1 MKSDAHLTARQ
12 KQVAVLVAEGLS
24 NQRIGAE
31 RGRQPDG
38 GAEAEGGTVKHIV
51 MFSSGIGSWAAARRL
66 VETVGTS
73 DVTLLFA
80 DTLIEDED
88 NYRFLH
94 EAASDIGAELVI
106 VADGRTPI
114 EVFRDVRFS
123 ATRRVAPCRICSNS
137 SCAALG

>member
-1 MKSDAHLTARQ
+1 M
-12 KQVAVLVAEGLS
+12 
-24 NQRIGAE
+24 
-31 RGRQPDG
+31 
-38 GAEAEGGTVKHIV
+38 KHIV

-66 VETVGTS
+66 VETVDPS

-114 EVFRDVRFS
+114 EAMRDWGRGLFGQQS
-123 ATRRVAPCRICSNS
+123 RRPMRPHAQAEGDPR
-137 SCAALG
+137 LGD